1 MLAALVRDGERLAF
15 LSVGVGLVQ
24 LVRPVQAFHQLLH
37 LRVAK
42 VSRHVQF
49 CVGQVLAQLTER
61 HGVRFVTVLLV
72 VDDEVVVLGRRRIN
86 RLAIK
91 PTRTQLCQPL
101 TQQRRCELFRQRFLL
116 QCLVW
121 VDAVAL
127 QHARQQLVVV
137 DADA

>member
-1 MLAALVRDGERLAF
+1 M
-15 LSVGVGLVQ
+15 
-24 LVRPVQAFHQLLH
+24 
-37 LRVAK
+37 
-42 VSRHVQF
+42 
-49 CVGQVLAQLTER
+49 LAQLTER

-137 DADA
+137 DADAQAVQRRPADGHTEGILAPRLVSAALDAGDRGHVRVGEERLFLELRT